1 MSRTR
6 TFPVL
11 LAVALLACAL
21 APSSA
26 LAISRETVLARGRV
40 WLKAVRVDPV
50 TKTVTVGVPYSQ
62 SKWALEN
69 GSVPPTSTPYAG
81 YRTDC
86 SGFASLCWNLKNS
99 SGKPYSTSTYEMGK
113 NNSPYFKLTAIR
125 QSDLQP
131 GDLILKSKVW
141 YTGSGGGHAIIFAG
155 WSKSDKS
162 EYWALEQTSPG
173 TKYSRRP
180 YGQTGYRP
188 FRLNGVDGFNRTRV
202 TFGGTFTVD
211 GTAYR
216 APGAAGSV
224 VATDGVIDLVRYGS
238 DGSAVP
244 VASNVPVKA
253 DGRFSVTYAPK
264 TTGRFGVRYR
274 SADTVYQ
281 TNVVPATTVTVAPS
295 LSGVSGNSSKLR
307 RKRTYVFSGA
317 VNPRVASRLLVY
329 KYDSKTR
336 QYRLSKSQKA
346 SVSTRKSSGRYR
358 LTARW
363 RPTATGKYRLKW
375 VTDAPAG
382 MSYSSS
388 GNRYV
393 TVK

>member
-1 MSRTR
+1 MN
-6 TFPVL
+6 
-11 LAVALLACAL
+11 
-21 APSSA
+21 
-26 LAISRETVLARGRV
+26 
-40 WLKAVRVDPV
+40 PV
-50 TKTVTVGVPYSQ
+50 TKQVTVGVPYSQ

-188 FRLNGVDGFNRTRV
+188 FRFNGVEGFNRTRV
-202 TFGGTFTVD
+202 TYGGTFTVD

-238 DGSAVP
+238 DGSVTPRGLERARGSQRSLLGHPCPEDDRTLRGSIPERGHGVP
-244 VASNVPVKA
+244 DERVP
-253 DGRFSVTYAPK
+253 
-264 TTGRFGVRYR
+264 RYDSHGSPQSER
-274 SADTVYQ
+274 RERQ
-281 TNVVPATTVTVAPS
+281 QLEAPS
-295 LSGVSGNSSKLR
+295 EAYLRLLR
-307 RKRTYVFSGA
+307 RRE
-317 VNPRVASRLLVY
+317 PASRLKAVGLQVQQQDPPVPHLQ
-329 KYDSKTR
+329 DSEGFR
-336 QYRLSKSQKA
+336 
-346 SVSTRKSSGRYR
+346 
-358 LTARW
+358 
-363 RPTATGKYRLKW
+363 
-375 VTDAPAG
+375 
-382 MSYSSS
+382 
-388 GNRYV
+388 
-393 TVK
+393 

>member
-6 TFPVL
+6 TFPLV

-50 TKTVTVGVPYSQ
+50 TKKVTVGVPYSQ

-125 QSDLQP
+125 QSELQP
-131 GDLILKSKVW
+131 GDLILKSTVW

-155 WSKSDKS
+155 WSKSDMS

-180 YGQTGYRP
+180 YGQTGYR
-188 FRLNGVDGFNRTRV
+188 
-202 TFGGTFTVD
+202 
-211 GTAYR
+211 
-216 APGAAGSV
+216 
-224 VATDGVIDLVRYGS
+224 
-238 DGSAVP
+238 AVP
-244 VASNVPVKA
+244 LQRRRGFQPHSRHLRWHVHG
-253 DGRFSVTYAPK
+253 GRNRLQDSRCCGLRGCH
-264 TTGRFGVRYR
+264 GRRGR
-274 SADTVYQ
+274 SRTLRERRLGRARGLECSRRCQRPLLGHLRAEDDRALRGSLPECGHVSTRRTCSPQ
-281 TNVVPATTVTVAPS
+281 PRSPWRPA

-307 RKRTYVFSGA
+307 RKRTYVFSGT
-317 VNPRVASRLLVY
+317 VNPARRLQAVGLQV
-329 KYDSKTR
+329 R
-336 QYRLSKSQKA
+336 QEDA
-346 SVSTRKSSGRYR
+346 SVSPLQDRR
-358 LTARW
+358 
-363 RPTATGKYRLKW
+363 RPR
-375 VTDAPAG
+375 
-382 MSYSSS
+382 
-388 GNRYV
+388 
-393 TVK
+393 